1 MQQAVLDDWFLRQD
15 IMDQLVSRDETPDE
29 AARFADRIVNIAQ
42 TDGAEHQTLVD
53 PFDRSVALVFSLVK
67 EEGMDPWNI
76 DLSAF
81 LKIFTQRVRAEAN
94 NLDLPACGRLI
105 RMSWE
110 VLNEQASVLFDK
122 VTALDMDDD
131 EFLDFGWEA
140 EYDDEEFIF
149 TSTVLDGGADG
160 VLPSLF
166 GERVRREEGRPSTLG
181 ELLSALKDACDDAE
195 ILKAREE
202 NRRIHA
208 KELEEMISNVGAR
221 MHDEDLEGD
230 IEKCWNAIRV
240 VTSTLGEIKVPVE
253 EVSVALNSILE
264 EKQGQIPE
272 GYQEESKVTSFIA
285 GLFLTHRGYASITQD
300 GPDDPI
306 MIEDKWPDIETF
318 AEVAILARKWMD
330 DATAAI
336 DEEESE
342 SQRHAARL
350 VERARKAAEEEAQ
363 RLAEEAAAAK
373 EEELPI
379 DSTVMKELET
389 WLVE

>member
-1 MQQAVLDDWFLRQD
+1 
-15 IMDQLVSRDETPDE
+15 
-29 AARFADRIVNIAQ
+29 
-42 TDGAEHQTLVD
+42 
-53 PFDRSVALVFSLVK
+53 
-67 EEGMDPWNI
+67 
-76 DLSAF
+76 
-81 LKIFTQRVRAEAN
+81 
-94 NLDLPACGRLI
+94 
-105 RMSWE
+105 MSWE

-140 EYDDEEFIF
+140 EYDDDEFIF
-149 TSTVLDGGADG
+149 TSTILDGGADG

-202 NRRIHA
+202 NRRLHA
-208 KELEEMISNVGAR
+208 EELKEMISNIGAR

-230 IEKCWNAIRV
+230 IEKCWRAIRV
-240 VTSTLGEIKVPVE
+240 VTTSLGESKVPVE
-253 EVSVALNSILE
+253 DVSIALNAILE
-264 EKQGQIPE
+264 ENLGQIPG

-300 GPDDPI
+300 DPDDPI

-330 DATAAI
+330 DATASI

-342 SQRHAARL
+342 SQRHTARL
-350 VERARKAAEEEAQ
+350 EERARKAAEEEAQ
-363 RLAEEAAAAK
+363 RLADEAAAK
-373 EEELPI
+373 EEELLI